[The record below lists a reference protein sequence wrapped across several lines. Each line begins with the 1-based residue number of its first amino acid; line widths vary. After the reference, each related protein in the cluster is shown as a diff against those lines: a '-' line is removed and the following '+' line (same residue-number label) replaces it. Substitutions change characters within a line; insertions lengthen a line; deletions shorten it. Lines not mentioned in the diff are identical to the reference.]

1 MVAGPLK
8 QEAHRTDVLLLRD
21 EQAFKT
27 QTLEL
32 LVQTE
37 GGNERLVVAGLIQA
51 VDDVF
56 APIEQVTGG

>member
-1 MVAGPLK
+1 MVAGPIK
-8 QEAHRTDVLLLRD
+8 QEAHRTGILLPRD

-37 GGNERLVVAGLIQA
+37 GVNEQLAAAGLIQA
-51 VDDVF
+51 VDDVC
-56 APIEQVTGG
+56 API